1 MYIIDATYRFR
12 DVLDL
17 NELVSKVR
25 LNNYRIITKII
36 TRICAIILFVFST
49 YIILQLTNSEI
60 FLCIGVTISIILFLF
75 LYNFLTIKDYYYYKK
90 SSDTTEN
97 KQIIFNDD
105 FFSVECKSEKLCAI
119 TKYNYSTIKNIYE
132 REDTVIIMLEN
143 PVQFILIPNRNFIK
157 GEYNQLIEYLK
168 LKVNDKLIQE

>member
-12 DVLDL
+12 DVLDF
-17 NELVSKVR
+17 NELVSKVL

-36 TRICAIILFVFST
+36 TRICAIILFIFST
-49 YIILQLTNSEI
+49 YIILQLTNSKI
-60 FLCIGVTISIILFLF
+60 FLWIGVTIAIILFLF

-105 FFSVECKSEKLCAI
+105 FFSIECKSEKLCAI

-132 REDTVIIMLEN
+132 RKDAVIIMLEN
-143 PVQFILIPNRNFIK
+143 PVQFLLIPNRNFIK

-168 LKVNDKLIQE
+168 LRVSDKLIQE